1 VEQAMRK
8 DLEDRFQSAEEM
20 LSYIDNNFSDVLGDD
35 YDKIIAALQAHA
47 GAVSERLV
55 GDSI

>member
-1 VEQAMRK
+1 MRK

-35 YDKIIAALQAHA
+35 YDKFIAALQAHA